1 MNENTEDEHQGV
13 SLWHRPSRFSADP
26 HGRAAYHPLSRTRCC
41 VVLGN
46 PLASQSNVSLQFHIP
61 QGAERRPFWLE
72 AQMQTAPINH
82 GPSTSA
88 AKPTLA
94 PAAPESCLAL
104 PPEPRGLCYLFIFLT
119 PGLSEGFPQRLLL
132 PNFVLSAAEKC
143 S

>member
-1 MNENTEDEHQGV
+1 MKIQRTNIKASPFGTAHPGSELIPMEGQ
-13 SLWHRPSRFSADP
+13 P
-26 HGRAAYHPLSRTRCC
+26 HHSLSRTRCC

-46 PLASQSNVSLQFHIP
+46 PLASRSNVSLQFHIP

-94 PAAPESCLAL
+94 PADPGSCLAL

-132 PNFVLSAAEKC
+132 PSFVLSAAEKC